1 MRSRS
6 LVTPQRYAWIA
17 YAALALLTLIVFTG
31 AAVRLTGS
39 GLGCPTWPKCTDT
52 SLGAPLRS
60 HQGIEFGNRLLT
72 GLVGLPCL
80 LAFVGARL
88 RAPYRRD
95 FFLLG
100 LGLCLSVLA
109 QAVLGGITVRTG
121 LNPYTVMAHYLLSM
135 VALIVAVVLV
145 WRVRREQLGDERPV
159 EHPRRLVLGVR
170 ALMAFGAV
178 VIVAGTA
185 ASAAGPHAGGEGTG
199 DEVVRLDFRGAE
211 TLDWLIA
218 GHARLAAVFGVLV
231 VLAYAWARRTG
242 ARRLRR
248 PLAITAIMLA
258 VQGVVGNVQYHL
270 ELPAELVWIHVAL
283 AAVTWNV
290 MVWAV
295 LAAGRPAGAQGPAA
309 ATEPAPA
316 RATVGV

>member
-1 MRSRS
+1 MRLR
-6 LVTPQRYAWIA
+6 LAVTPQRYAWIA
-17 YAALALLTLIVFTG
+17 YAALALLTFIVFTG

-72 GLVGLPCL
+72 GLVGFPCL
-80 LAFVGARL
+80 LAFLGARL
-88 RAPYRRD
+88 RRPFRRD
-95 FFLLG
+95 FLWLG
-100 LGLCLSVLA
+100 FALCLSVLA

-121 LNPYTVMAHYLLSM
+121 LNPWTVMAHYLLSM
-135 VALIVAVVLV
+135 VALVFAVLLV
-145 WRVRREQLGDERPV
+145 WRVRRELRGESAPI

-170 ALMAFGAV
+170 ALIAFGAV
-178 VIVAGTA
+178 VIAVGTA
-185 ASAAGPHAGGEGTG
+185 ATAAGPHAGGEGTG
-199 DEVVRLDFRGAE
+199 DEVVRLEFRGAD
-211 TLDWLIA
+211 TLDWLIT

-231 VLAYAWARRTG
+231 LVAFFWARRTG
-242 ARRLRR
+242 ASRLVA
-248 PLAITAIMLA
+248 PLGATAVLLG

-290 MVWAV
+290 MVWAY
-295 LAAGRPAGAQGPAA
+295 LSAGRPGRADTGAPV
-309 ATEPAPA
+309 APERP
-316 RATVGV
+316 RATAAV